1 MNEGNTLDLS
11 IQLEENQE
19 KQKQAYEDF
28 VELTNKIAESDRNN
42 DYLREIKKKKLA
54 QVNKIRMAHYEAEE

>member
-1 MNEGNTLDLS
+1 MNDGNTLDFS

-19 KQKQAYEDF
+19 KQKQVYEDF

-42 DYLREIKKKKLA
+42 DYLREIKKKKMA
-54 QVNKIRMAHYEAEE
+54 EVNKIRMAHCEAEE